1 MAGSFEFN
9 RVTFGLPVE
18 TFRVDAYIALD
29 ERLPAVTE
37 FVMRLLKVCERVP
50 LTAVRDY
57 FGFNDIEARAVI
69 ESLAK
74 QGLLEVS
81 EDQVVLSSFAL
92 EKFDEA
98 GGDHPRFSK
107 VELKS
112 DTVTFDLVSFTP
124 LRSTLVEMA
133 SDNII
138 KLDAAE
144 DALGNSVERARLAYR
159 RRYPEIASLRADLRE
174 RSYGVYSVE
183 SVESRRRN
191 YVQVPVSFELDQD
204 GHVERRMDEVFERI
218 VPPELL
224 HFVSEQVTAAIPRTL
239 SLPAAGFDAFI
250 EAFDLRLLNQYL
262 TGKRFD
268 LLRYL
273 AEVQVGRSVRYAEG
287 AEPMFGNLY
296 LQGNRERIL
305 ERLNDRRLGKRR
317 HGALLTS
324 LAWLVPDYALWGRG
338 DAFAQSVNALSS
350 ALHSGGHGDDL
361 YLFAN
366 ADSDEESDVTNS
378 LRVPHLQELHFVRQ
392 QPAGGRIMSGRVEI
406 LLYPTAFMVA
416 MFHLPAPGNEGLW
429 VPIGFISSQDGHL
442 DTAHK
447 LLRQAASGA
456 RYGRRARFNH
466 KAQLAPPSEFDDA
479 CAFLNYCTLRSGSQ
493 RPSD

>member
-1 MAGSFEFN
+1 MAGSLEFN
-9 RVTFGLPVE
+9 RITFGLPVE
-18 TFRVDAYIALD
+18 TFRVEAYIALD
-29 ERLPAVTE
+29 ERLPVVTE
-37 FVMRLLKVCERVP
+37 FVMRLLKVCGQVP

-69 ESLAK
+69 ESLTK
-74 QGLLEVS
+74 QGLLDLLEGEVR
-81 EDQVVLSSFAL
+81 LSSFAL
-92 EKFDEA
+92 EKFEEA

-124 LRSTLVEMA
+124 LRSTPTEMV

-138 KLDAAE
+138 KLDTAE
-144 DALGNSVERARLAYR
+144 DVLGNSVERARAAYR

-183 SVESRRRN
+183 SVESKRRN
-191 YVQVPVSFELDQD
+191 YVPVPVSFELDQD
-204 GHVERRMDEVFERI
+204 GHVERRIDEVFERI
-218 VPPELL
+218 APPELL

-239 SLPAAGFDAFI
+239 SLPVAGFDAFT
-250 EAFDLRLLNQYL
+250 EAFDLRILNQYL
-262 TGKRFD
+262 TGKKFD

-273 AEVQVGRSVRYAEG
+273 AEVQVGRSVRYGEG

-296 LQGNRERIL
+296 LQENRERIL
-305 ERLNDRRLGKRR
+305 ARLADRRSGRRR

-324 LAWLVPDYALWGRG
+324 LAWLVPDYDLWGRG
-338 DAFAQSVNALSS
+338 EAFAQSVNALTS
-350 ALHSGGHGDDL
+350 ALQTGGQGDDL

-366 ADSDEESDVTNS
+366 AEPGEEANLTNS
-378 LRVPHLQELHFVRQ
+378 LRVPHLQELHFVRP
-392 QPAGGRIMSGRVEI
+392 QPAGGRLMAGRLEI

-416 MFHLPAPGNEGLW
+416 MFHLPVPGNEGLW
-429 VPIGFISSQDGHL
+429 APIGFISSQDGHL

-466 KAQLAPPSEFDDA
+466 KEQVQSPPGLDDA
-479 CAFLNYCTLRSGSQ
+479 CAFLNYCTLKSIKPGS
-493 RPSD
+493 PT